1 MPQRP
6 GFMARSRRIET
17 MTRAIG
23 ARSRTLKWLAAVDFI
38 VKLAVLRATAIV
50 FMIRAMAAVAAAEYS
65 FAAVLTGV
73 SVVLIRV
80 IPDVTRTVTR
90 AQPPYPHA
98 GTWREKFINLAALT
112 IATQRR
118 LPTPEE
124 AGVAA
129 SAHSLSDVDDA
140 QWRAHHQAY
149 VGVDISREA
158 E

>member
-6 GFMARSRRIET
+6 GFMARSSAIET

-23 ARSRTLKWLAAVDFI
+23 ARSRTLKWLATVDFV
-38 VKLAVLRATAIV
+38 VKLAVLHATAIV
-50 FMIRAMAAVAAAEYS
+50 LMIHAMAAVAAAEYS
-65 FAAVLTGV
+65 FAAVLAV
-73 SVVLIRV
+73 VYVVLIRV
-80 IPDVTRTVTR
+80 TSDVTRAVTH

-98 GTWREKFINLAALT
+98 VAWREKFINLVALK
-112 IATQRR
+112 IVTQRR

-140 QWRAHHQAY
+140 QWRAHYQAY
-149 VGVDISREA
+149 VGVDIPREA